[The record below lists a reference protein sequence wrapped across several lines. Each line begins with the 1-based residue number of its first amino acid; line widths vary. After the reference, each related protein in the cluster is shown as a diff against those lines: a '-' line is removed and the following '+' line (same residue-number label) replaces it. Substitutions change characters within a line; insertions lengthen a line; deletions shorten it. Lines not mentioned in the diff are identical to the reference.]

1 MAFWQTNSVT
11 DINIGTT
18 PNDGTGDNIRL
29 AFSKVDNN
37 FSNISTFL
45 AGTSSDFLNANV
57 SLNLYSNYLTTSNL
71 FVSNATGTTASF
83 SSNVTVGNLNANT
96 GIHAGP
102 ATLTS
107 LAVSGQST
115 FSSNINAAAN
125 IVPVTSGLYD
135 LGSPTLRFRTIYSQS
150 TDAATQ
156 IQSSSD
162 AGILLVHANASPG
175 DVQDTGIM
183 GNITSDFGGAN
194 TYAFFGYQP
203 ANDNFVFKITNTN
216 ATKGNNVVYD
226 GVYGNAQLG
235 SLFLSNSTISSS
247 STTGALI
254 VKGGAGITGNINA
267 ANSIIAP
274 THYGNIVAT
283 VANITRMNVSGT
295 VSANLSVDGTIF
307 SSGAPVV
314 TTSTLST
321 LGISTYS
328 GQGSLFTGNTI
339 FTSSGTST
347 SNVTGA
353 VVIFGGLG
361 VGAGTTGGNI
371 NVYGN
376 VSATGIV
383 GTHYGTIATVNQP
396 SITGLGTLGSLTV
409 TNATTTGTLNATTI
423 GVTNLTA
430 TGTVTLSAISGL
442 TSLTIGGALTATTVA
457 IGSSFTTTYTSGTIS
472 SSAAA
477 TLDTFTATV
486 YTSAKYVI
494 QIVDTGATP
503 AKVHATEVLIV
514 HDRNGASTIPYLAE
528 YNAVYNTSL
537 LGTFSTA
544 YSSGSIQLIFTPNYT
559 PTNMV
564 IKAVRTSITA

>member
-125 IVPVTSGLYD
+125 VIPVTSGLYD
-135 LGSPTLRFRTIYSQS
+135 LGSPLLRFRTIYSQS

-162 AGILLVHANASPG
+162 AGILIVHANASPG
-175 DVQDTGIM
+175 DVQDTGIL

-194 TYAFFGYQP
+194 TYCFFGYQP
-203 ANDNFVFKITNTN
+203 TNDNFVFKITNTN

-235 SLFLSNSTISSS
+235 GLFLSNSTISSS

-254 VKGGAGITGNINA
+254 VKGGAGITGNVNA
-267 ANSIIAP
+267 ANSITALAY
-274 THYGNIVAT
+274 YGNVIST

-321 LGISTYS
+321 LGISAYS

-361 VGAGTTGGNI
+361 VGAGATGGNI

-396 SITGLGTLGSLTV
+396 SITGLGTLGNLTV

-430 TGTVTLSAISGL
+430 TGTVTLSTISGL
-442 TSLTIGGALTATTVA
+442 TSLTIGGALTTTTSA

-494 QIVDTGATP
+494 QIVDTGTTP

>member
-45 AGTSSDFLNANV
+45 AGTSSDFLNTNV

-125 IVPVTSGLYD
+125 IVPVTNGLYD

-235 SLFLSNSTISSS
+235 GLFLSNSTISSS
-247 STTGALI
+247 ATTGALI
-254 VKGGAGITGNINA
+254 VKGGAGITGNVNA

-494 QIVDTGATP
+494 QIVDTGTTP